1 MCSRFLLSIWP
12 DRTKGIGLLLA
23 SWTPLVLWL
32 LFLDWVE
39 TLEIRPCEMTELR
52 SFDPLDLNL
61 LRFLLLAYHIFF
73 FLIQLLYL
81 WKQGWWPFNGVTS
94 GTRDSVPHGRGG
106 LGVVW
111 CLSKM
116 FLFFPRQIAQDL
128 VRFLRCIAADELDSP
143 PRSPTFVKPHLPPPL
158 GSAASMDS
166 DDIPYVVNP
175 HPRSSSV
182 SKPPSRGPLTRGNS
196 LEKGYL
202 TRTTSIERSSRK
214 SATSSSPTSTTPPK

>member
-1 MCSRFLLSIWP
+1 M
-12 DRTKGIGLLLA
+12 
-23 SWTPLVLWL
+23 
-32 LFLDWVE
+32 
-39 TLEIRPCEMTELR
+39 
-52 SFDPLDLNL
+52 
-61 LRFLLLAYHIFF
+61 FF
-73 FLIQLLYL
+73 F
-81 WKQGWWPFNGVTS
+81 
-94 GTRDSVPHGRGG
+94 
-106 LGVVW
+106 
-111 CLSKM
+111 
-116 FLFFPRQIAQDL
+116 FFPWQIAQDL

-202 TRTTSIERSSRK
+202 TRTASIERSSRK
-214 SATSSSPTSTTPPK
+214 SVTSSSPTSTTPPK

>member
-1 MCSRFLLSIWP
+1 MNTTSTLPFVLGLSWSFRNSP
-12 DRTKGIGLLLA
+12 MWDDRA
-23 SWTPLVLWL
+23 SKFRPSWL
-32 LFLDWVE
+32 EPFAFSPPRWSL
-39 TLEIRPCEMTELR
+39 
-52 SFDPLDLNL
+52 
-61 LRFLLLAYHIFF
+61 FF
-73 FLIQLLYL
+73 FFIQLLYL

-106 LGVVW
+106 REVVW

-202 TRTTSIERSSRK
+202 TRTASIERSSRK
-214 SATSSSPTSTTPPK
+214 SETSSSPTSTTPPK

>member
-1 MCSRFLLSIWP
+1 MPVECSRFLLSIWP
-12 DRTKGIGLLLA
+12 NRAKRIGLLLA

-32 LFLDWVE
+32 LFLDWVKAVGIRACADNRALKFRPSW
-39 TLEIRPCEMTELR
+39 LEPFAFSPPRCSHFF
-52 SFDPLDLNL
+52 SFSNC
-61 LRFLLLAYHIFF
+61 F
-73 FLIQLLYL
+73 
-81 WKQGWWPFNGVTS
+81 TS
-94 GTRDSVPHGRGG
+94 GNKVDYHLTASQVVQGTLHTGED
-106 LGVVW
+106 VW
-111 CLSKM
+111 CLCKM
-116 FLFFPRQIAQDL
+116 SLFVFPRQIAQDL

-143 PRSPTFVKPHLPPPL
+143 PRTPTYVKPHLPPPL

-202 TRTTSIERSSRK
+202 TRTASIERSSRK
-214 SATSSSPTSTTPPK
+214 SVTSSSPTSTTPPK

>member
-1 MCSRFLLSIWP
+1 MRVFFFFTSKTPFDASRVCSRFLLSIWP
-12 DRTKGIGLLLA
+12 DRTKRIGLLLA

-73 FLIQLLYL
+73 FFIQLLYL

-106 LGVVW
+106 QGVVW

-116 FLFFPRQIAQDL
+116 FLFSLGR
-128 VRFLRCIAADELDSP
+128 
-143 PRSPTFVKPHLPPPL
+143 LPKIWSVSYVALLQMNSILLPAPL
-158 GSAASMDS
+158 LSSNRTS
-166 DDIPYVVNP
+166 P
-175 HPRSSSV
+175 HP
-182 SKPPSRGPLTRGNS
+182 
-196 LEKGYL
+196 
-202 TRTTSIERSSRK
+202 
-214 SATSSSPTSTTPPK
+214 

>member
-1 MCSRFLLSIWP
+1 M
-12 DRTKGIGLLLA
+12 
-23 SWTPLVLWL
+23 
-32 LFLDWVE
+32 
-39 TLEIRPCEMTELR
+39 
-52 SFDPLDLNL
+52 NL
-61 LRFLLLAYHIFF
+61 LRFLLLAVHIFLF
-73 FLIQLLYL
+73 CCFISGNKIDDRLM
-81 WKQGWWPFNGVTS
+81 TS
-94 GTRDSVPHGRGG
+94 QAVQGTRFHAGERGG
-106 LGVVW
+106 ECRNVCALKE
-111 CLSKM
+111 LSKM
-116 FLFFPRQIAQDL
+116 FLFFFPRQIAQDL

-202 TRTTSIERSSRK
+202 TRTASIERSSRK
-214 SATSSSPTSTTPPK
+214 SVTSSSPTSTTPPK

>member
-1 MCSRFLLSIWP
+1 MQI
-12 DRTKGIGLLLA
+12 IE
-23 SWTPLVLWL
+23 LW
-32 LFLDWVE
+32 
-39 TLEIRPCEMTELR
+39 
-52 SFDPLDLNL
+52 SFHPLDLNL
-61 LRFLLLAYHIFF
+61 LRFLLLAVHIFF
-73 FLIQLLYL
+73 SFSNC
-81 WKQGWWPFNGVTS
+81 FTS
-94 GTRDSVPHGRGG
+94 GNKVDHRLMASQ
-106 LGVVW
+106 VVQRTFHTGEDVW
-111 CLSKM
+111 AVKELSKM
-116 FLFFPRQIAQDL
+116 FLFVFPRQIAQDL

-202 TRTTSIERSSRK
+202 TRTASVERSSRK
-214 SATSSSPTSTTPPK
+214 SVTSSSPTSTTPPK